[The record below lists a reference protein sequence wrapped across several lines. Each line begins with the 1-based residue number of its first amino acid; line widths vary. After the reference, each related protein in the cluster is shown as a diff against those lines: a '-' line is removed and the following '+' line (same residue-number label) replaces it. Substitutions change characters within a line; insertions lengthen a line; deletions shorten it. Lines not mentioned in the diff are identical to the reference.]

1 MATEEKNKRLVNIEI
16 EDDVKRLTITGQDE
30 HDQVVMRQE
39 LCDEELEL
47 VTGGVNHE
55 GYDEDLEDLTKKEL
69 DFYVQH
75 KSDRDDDY
83 YEKMLNPRFPGDLP

>member
-1 MATEEKNKRLVNIEI
+1 MATEDKNKRLVNIEI
-16 EDDVKRLTITGQDE
+16 EDDVKRLTITGQDD

-47 VTGGVNHE
+47 VTGGVGLE

-75 KSDRDDDY
+75 KSDRDDDD
-83 YEKMLNPRFPGDLP
+83 YEKMLNLRFPGDLP